1 MVHAVCAIVFC
12 RDDHANRFAFG
23 AAQAGL
29 AEHQC
34 HVEVQVTRHRLGVE
48 AVHLEDVGDL
58 AALFD

>member
-1 MVHAVCAIVFC
+1 MKCFK
-12 RDDHANRFAFG
+12 ANRFAFG